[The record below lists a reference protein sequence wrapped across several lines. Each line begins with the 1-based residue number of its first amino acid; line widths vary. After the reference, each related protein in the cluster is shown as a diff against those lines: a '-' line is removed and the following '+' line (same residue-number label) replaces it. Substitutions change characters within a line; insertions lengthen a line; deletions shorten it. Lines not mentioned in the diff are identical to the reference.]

1 MYKIQI
7 IPLIATINIACYLL
21 NTEVM
26 QLADIRNKPLCYTAL
41 FASALATAMTRVIV
55 FWDSQSVR
63 LSVRTVRAGQ
73 YRLGEKC
80 IMKKCF
86 IFCLFNS

>member
-1 MYKIQI
+1 
-7 IPLIATINIACYLL
+7 
-21 NTEVM
+21 M

-63 LSVRTVRAGQ
+63 LSVCPYVQ
-73 YRLGEKC
+73 LGLGN
-80 IMKKCF
+80 ID
-86 IFCLFNS
+86 